1 VILSRPAARFGAA
14 LAIFWGAGCTGAST
28 PPIAATEAVPMGFK
42 ERIAA
47 LALRQVQFGAVS
59 VLPVSFEKSRIAC
72 PFEDGGRTLYCVTS
86 RMRGRSLLGTERAK
100 VVIREEIGSERLSV
114 VRDEPEVCEGHRS
127 VPFPEL
133 EAYAARRS

>member
-1 VILSRPAARFGAA
+1 MIDDHPTAHLGAA
-14 LAIFWGAGCTGAST
+14 LALLWLGGCTGASK
-28 PPIAATEAVPMGFK
+28 PPIAATEAVPAGFR
-42 ERIAA
+42 ERVAAVA
-47 LALRQVQFGAVS
+47 LAQVPFGAVS
-59 VLPVSFEKSRIAC
+59 LLPVSFEKSRIAG